1 MPIPRRFL
9 SRKFWFALAALAG
22 LYALAGFW
30 LVPKLVVRGLHE
42 YLEVKHQRHVQIGA
56 VRFNPF
62 TLHLEADRFSV
73 ADADG
78 QPLLGFGR
86 IVADVRARSVLR
98 GGVEFA
104 YITLEDPHV
113 RLVERRG
120 GGLNIM
126 DLVPPSDPNSPMPKV
141 WIDSLRV
148 THGDAEFADLNR
160 LNPLQVS
167 VTAFNLEL
175 DDFYTRSP
183 RNVYRVTA
191 RSRLDATFAFSGT
204 FGLDPVL
211 SSGELH
217 IGNFRAQSI
226 ADAGPNLLPLD
237 VPHGTLDVNGR
248 YDYALHGAT
257 PGLTLDFSDLTLH
270 DVGLRAPG
278 EKDAWVEIPQ
288 VQVLDAHVDFLAA
301 QTQVGKL
308 RIDGAKVNAWLERNG
323 SLNLARLYVPL
334 PEDPADPTAPQ
345 PKAWQLALP
354 RIEVAGAD
362 ITLADRGPRH
372 PATLHVAPL
381 EVTVGGFAIPTT
393 APFEIAASA
402 TLNDSGH
409 AAIGGKLAL
418 QPLAGRLEIDATTLP
433 LAPIQPYIE
442 GHAALKLRS
451 GSVSFKGTTDLGANG
466 SVVVD
471 GDGAID
477 ALRTTDD
484 ALEEDFVKW
493 ASLRFGGLHATVNPT
508 TLHIREVVARQPYA
522 RVIIGSNGKTNLS
535 VVLHGLGSESAAPS
549 APATPASP
557 TAAPPPAAPILPMD
571 IDLVRVEGGSMNFA
585 DFSVKPQFATGILD
599 LGGTIRGVSSKAG
612 SRATIALDG
621 KVDRYAPVHIAGEIN
636 ALAATSYANVQM
648 SFKNMELTGMSPYS
662 GKFAGYWIDK
672 GKMSAELDYHVVDRK
687 LDANHHIV
695 VDQLTLGQH
704 VDSADATHLPVK
716 LAIALLKDKDGVI
729 DLELPL
735 KGSLDDPDFRV
746 GKIVWKVLVNLL
758 EKAVTSPFRLLGS
771 LFGGGDEMEYV
782 EFRAGDATLDAA
794 PRARVAALVKA
805 LGARPGLSVDVP
817 MGVAADLDSPA
828 LANAKFEAD
837 LATRAAARLK
847 TDGADASA
855 LAQVRATPSSYR
867 AMLEEAYAELFG
879 RKAALPAAPKG
890 TPADVATASAIGWL
904 EAELH
909 TRITI
914 GPRELDELAAARA
927 NAVQAALLEGTGI
940 DPARVFMV
948 KAPQQQVDGGHVKLK
963 LALH

>member
-1 MPIPRRFL
+1 MPMPNRFL
-9 SRKFWFALAALAG
+9 SRKLWIALGALAA

-30 LVPKLVVRGLHE
+30 LVPKLVIRGLHE
-42 YLEVKHQRHVQIGA
+42 YLEVKHRRHVEIGA
-56 VRFNPF
+56 VHFNPF
-62 TLHLEADRFSV
+62 TLHLEADGFAV

-78 QPLLGFGR
+78 QRLFGFAR
-86 IVADVRARSVLR
+86 LVADVRARSALR

-113 RLVERRG
+113 RLIERRG
-120 GGLNIM
+120 GGLNVM
-126 DLVPPSDPNSPMPKV
+126 DLVPPSDPNSPMPKL

-148 THGDAEFADLNR
+148 TRGDAEFADLNR

-183 RNVYRVTA
+183 ANVYRVTA
-191 RSRLDATFAFSGT
+191 RSKLDATFAFSGT
-204 FGLDPVL
+204 FGLDPVV
-211 SSGELH
+211 SAGELH

-248 YDYALHGAT
+248 YDYALRGDT
-257 PGLTLDFSDLTLH
+257 PGLTLDFADLTLH
-270 DVGLRAPG
+270 DLGLRAPG
-278 EKDAWVEIPQ
+278 EKDTWVEIPQ

-301 QTQVGKL
+301 RTQVGKL
-308 RIDGAKVNAWLERNG
+308 RIEGARVNAWLERNG
-323 SLNLARLYVPL
+323 TVNLARLYVPL

-345 PKAWQLALP
+345 PKAWQVALP
-354 RIEVAGAD
+354 QVEVAGAD
-362 ITLADRGPRH
+362 ISLADRGPRH
-372 PATLHVAPL
+372 PATLHLAPL
-381 EVTVGGFAIPTT
+381 DVTVGGFAIPAP
-393 APFEIAASA
+393 APFSVAATA
-402 TLNDSGH
+402 TVNDSGH
-409 AAIGGKLAL
+409 LAIDGKLAL
-418 QPLAGRLEIDATTLP
+418 QPLTGHLDLGVTTLP
-433 LAPIQPYIE
+433 LLALQPYIE
-442 GHAALKLRS
+442 GKAALKLRS
-451 GSVSFKGTTDLGANG
+451 GSMSFKGTTDLGANG

-493 ASLRFGGLHATVNPT
+493 SSLQFAGLHATANPT
-508 TLHIREVVARQPYA
+508 SVRIREIVARQPYA

-535 VVLHGLGSESAAPS
+535 VVLHGAGPDPAVTPVAGAEP
-549 APATPASP
+549 PATPVV
-557 TAAPPPAAPILPMD
+557 PAQVGV
-571 IDLVRVEGGSMNFA
+571 VRVEGGSMNFA
-585 DFSVKPQFATGILD
+585 DYSVTPRFATGILD
-599 LGGTIRGVSSKAG
+599 LRGTISGVSSKPG

-648 SFKNMELTGMSPYS
+648 SFKNLELTGMSPYL

-672 GKMSAELDYHVVDRK
+672 GKMSADLDYHVVNRK
-687 LDANHHIV
+687 IDANHHIV

-704 VDSADATHLPVK
+704 VDSTDATHLPVK

-729 DLELPL
+729 DLDLPL
-735 KGSLDDPDFRV
+735 QGSLDDPDFRI
-746 GKIVWKVLVNLL
+746 GKVVWKVVVNLL

-771 LFGGGDEMEYV
+771 LFGGGAEMEYV
-782 EFRAGDATLDAA
+782 EFPAGDATLDAA
-794 PRARVAALVKA
+794 TRTRVAALVKA
-805 LGARPGLSVDVP
+805 LEARPGLSVDVP
-817 MGVAADLDSPA
+817 MGVAADFDTPA

-837 LATRAAARLK
+837 LATRAAERVK
-847 TDGADASA
+847 PDTADSGA
-855 LAQVRATPSSYR
+855 LARVRAAPASYR
-867 AMLEEAYAELFG
+867 ALLEDAYAASFG
-879 RKAALPAAPKG
+879 HKAAVPVPPKG
-890 TPADVATASAIGWL
+890 TPADAATASAIGWL
-904 EAELH
+904 ESELRARV
-909 TRITI
+909 TV

-927 NAVQAALLEGTGI
+927 AAIQSALLEGTGI

-948 KAPQQQVDGGHVKLK
+948 KAPQQQVDGAHVKLK